1 MEKGEIKA
9 IIEALL
15 YLSSEPISLEQIAK
29 AIDKVEKRRI
39 KEALHELITDY
50 NGDNR
55 GVRVVEVAGGF
66 QITTRSQYNRWIKKH
81 FALSSKTKLTIPALE
96 TLAIIAYRQPIT
108 NPEIS
113 AIRGVDSTSVLK
125 TLLEKRLIRIK
136 GRKKVVGR
144 PLIYGTSR
152 EFLMHFGLKNLSE
165 LPTLEEFEQI
175 VTSDDKREEKN
186 PKVRG

>member
-15 YLSSEPISLEQIAK
+15 CLSSEPISLEQMANV
-29 AIDKVEKRRI
+29 IDEVGKKSI
-39 KEALHELITDY
+39 KEALDELINDY
-50 NGDNR
+50 NGDSR
-55 GVRVVEVAGGF
+55 GVRVVEIAGGV
-66 QITTRSQYNRWIKKH
+66 QLATRPQYNRWIKKH
-81 FALSSKTKLTIPALE
+81 FVLSSKTKLTLPALE
-96 TLAIIAYRQPIT
+96 TLAIIAYQQPIT

-113 AIRGVDSTSVLK
+113 AIRGVDSTGVLK

-144 PLIYGTSR
+144 PLIYVTSR
-152 EFLMHFGLKNLSE
+152 EFLIHFGLKNLSE

-175 VTSDDKREEKN
+175 ITAEEKK
-186 PKVRG
+186 P

>member
-1 MEKGEIKA
+1 MEKEEIKA

-15 YLSSEPISLEQIAK
+15 CLSSEPISLEQMAEI
-29 AIDKVEKRRI
+29 IDEAEKKGI
-39 KEALHELITDY
+39 KEALNELITDY
-50 NGDNR
+50 NSENR
-55 GVRVVEVAGGF
+55 GVRVVEIAGGF
-66 QITTRSQYNRWIKKH
+66 HIATRPQYNRWIKKH
-81 FALSSKTKLTIPALE
+81 FAISSKTKLTLPALE

-113 AIRGVDSTSVLK
+113 AIRRVDSTSVLK
-125 TLLEKRLIRIK
+125 TLLEKRLIKIK

-152 EFLMHFGLKNLSE
+152 EFLTHFGLKNLSE

-175 VTSDDKREEKN
+175 ITAEEEK
-186 PKVRG
+186 